1 MKNRKAAYYREQATK
16 SRALASRAK
25 DPTIKGHLL
34 LQVAEQYGKLAA
46 EVG

>member
-34 LQVAEQYGKLAA
+34 QVAEQYGKLAA

>member
-25 DPTIKGHLL
+25 DRTIKGHL